1 MTDSGKSGMELIGI
15 LARWLVIAGLSLVIL
30 GGVLWLVSR
39 IPGVE
44 NFPGTI
50 RIEGK
55 GFTCIFPLLASI
67 LLSILLTIFL
77 NIIGRLLNK

>member
-1 MTDSGKSGMELIGI
+1 MELIGV
-15 LARWLVIAGLSLVIL
+15 LARWLVIAGLGLVIL

-39 IPGVE
+39 IPGLE
-44 NFPGTI
+44 NLPGTI
-50 RIEGK
+50 RIEGR

-67 LLSILLTIFL
+67 LLSILLTVFL

>member
-1 MTDSGKSGMELIGI
+1 MSI
-15 LARWLVIAGLSLVIL
+15 LARWLVITGLGLVAL
-30 GGVLWLVSR
+30 GGLLWLVSR
-39 IPGVE
+39 IPGLE
-44 NFPGTI
+44 NLPGTI

-67 LLSILLTIFL
+67 VLSLLLTIAL

>member
-1 MTDSGKSGMELIGI
+1 MELIEI
-15 LARWLVIAGLSLVIL
+15 LARWLVIAGLGLVVL
-30 GGVLWLVSR
+30 GGILWLVSR
-39 IPGVE
+39 IPGFG

-67 LLSILLTIFL
+67 VLSILLTVFL

>member
-1 MTDSGKSGMELIGI
+1 MESMSI
-15 LARWLVIAGLSLVIL
+15 LARWLVITGLGLVAL
-30 GGVLWLVSR
+30 GGLLWLVSR
-39 IPGVE
+39 IPGLE
-44 NFPGTI
+44 NLPGTI

-67 LLSILLTIFL
+67 VLSLLLTIAL